1 MPLTELTKI
10 TSPGIK
16 TDTNWVGN
24 NAHFTGITTT
34 DGSFN
39 VGVTTIHSNLAEVH
53 NVVSTGVVTAT
64 KFVGDGSDLTSLP
77 AGLGTAISADVSKP
91 LNSIYYVND
100 TLHITENSLVD
111 VPSTSS
117 NAYTQYS
124 NIQVEDNVNLTVND
138 DCNFIPDI
146 LSLPT

>member
-1 MPLTELTKI
+1 MALTELTKI
-10 TSPGIK
+10 TGPGIH
-16 TDTNWVGN
+16 TQSNIN
-24 NAHFTGITTT
+24 SHNINSTGI
-34 DGSFN
+34 
-39 VGVTTIHSNLAEVH
+39 I
-53 NVVSTGVVTAT
+53 TAT

-111 VPSTSS
+111 VPATSS
-117 NAYTQYS
+117 NAYTQHS
-124 NIQVEDNVNLTVND
+124 NIQVEDNVNLTIND

>member
-24 NAHFTGITTT
+24 NAHFTGILTA
-34 DGSFN
+34 SN
-39 VGVTTIHSNLAEVH
+39 ASVGVI
-53 NVVSTGVVTAT
+53 TAT
-64 KFVGDGSDLTSLP
+64 KFVGDISDTTGG
-77 AGLGTAISADVSKP
+77 AGGLGTAISSDNTKP

-100 TLHITENSLVD
+100 TLHVTEHSLVD
-111 VPSTSS
+111 IPTTSS
-117 NAYTQYS
+117 NAYTQYA
-124 NIQVEDNVNLTVND
+124 NIQVEDNINLTVND
-138 DCNFIPDI
+138 NCNFIPDI

>member
-1 MPLTELTKI
+1 MPLTEITKI
-10 TSPGIK
+10 TGPGIK

-39 VGVTTIHSNLAEVH
+39 VGVTTIHSNLAEIH

-77 AGLGTAISADVSKP
+77 AGLGTALSADVSKP

-100 TLHITENSLVD
+100 TLHVTEHSMVD
-111 VPSTSS
+111 VPATSS
-117 NAYTQYS
+117 NAYTQYA

>member
-10 TSPGIK
+10 TGPGIK

-24 NAHFTGITTT
+24 NANYTGI
-34 DGSFN
+34 
-39 VGVTTIHSNLAEVH
+39 
-53 NVVSTGVVTAT
+53 VTAT

-77 AGLGTAISADVSKP
+77 AGLGTAISADASAP

-100 TLHITENSLVD
+100 TLHVTEHSMVD
-111 VPSTSS
+111 VPATSS
-117 NAYTQYS
+117 NAYTQYA

>member
-10 TSPGIK
+10 TGVGIH
-16 TDTNWVGN
+16 TQSNIN
-24 NAHFTGITTT
+24 SHNINSTGI
-34 DGSFN
+34 
-39 VGVTTIHSNLAEVH
+39 I
-53 NVVSTGVVTAT
+53 TAT

-117 NAYTQYS
+117 NAYTQHS
-124 NIQVEDNVNLTVND
+124 NIQVEDNVNLTIND

>member
-10 TSPGIK
+10 TGPGIK
-16 TDTNWVGN
+16 TTTNFVGN
-24 NAHFTGITTT
+24 NANFTGILTASNLSIGT
-34 DGSFN
+34 
-39 VGVTTIHSNLAEVH
+39 GVTISA
-53 NVVSTGVVTAT
+53 GVVTAT

-77 AGLGTAISADVSKP
+77 AGLGTALNADVSKP

-100 TLHITENSLVD
+100 TLHVTEHSLVE
-111 VPSTSS
+111 VPATSS
-117 NAYTQYS
+117 NAYTQYA

-138 DCNFIPDI
+138 NCNFIPDI

>member
-1 MPLTELTKI
+1 MPLTNI
-10 TSPGIK
+10 TQITGPGIK

-24 NAHFTGITTT
+24 NANFTGILTASNLSIGT
-34 DGSFN
+34 
-39 VGVTTIHSNLAEVH
+39 GVTISA
-53 NVVSTGVVTAT
+53 GVITAT

-100 TLHITENSLVD
+100 TLHVTEHSLVD
-111 VPSTSS
+111 IPATSS
-117 NAYTQYS
+117 NAYTQYA

>member
-10 TSPGIK
+10 TGPGIK
-16 TDTNWVGN
+16 TTTNFVGN
-24 NAHFTGITTT
+24 NANFTGILTASNLSIGT
-34 DGSFN
+34 
-39 VGVTTIHSNLAEVH
+39 GVTISASGL
-53 NVVSTGVVTAT
+53 NVTGIVTAT

-77 AGLGTAISADVSKP
+77 AGLGTALSADVSKP

-100 TLHITENSLVD
+100 TLHVTENSLVE
-111 VPSTSS
+111 VPATSS
-117 NAYTQYS
+117 NAYTQYA

-138 DCNFIPDI
+138 NCNFIPDI

>member
-24 NAHFTGITTT
+24 NANFSGIC
-34 DGSFN
+34 
-39 VGVTTIHSNLAEVH
+39 
-53 NVVSTGVVTAT
+53 TAT

-77 AGLGTAISADVSKP
+77 AGLGTAISSDNTKP

-100 TLHITENSLVD
+100 TLHVTEHSMVD
-111 VPSTSS
+111 IPSTSS
-117 NAYTQYS
+117 VAYTQYA
-124 NIQVEDNVNLTVND
+124 NIQVEDNMNLTIND
-138 DCNFIPDI
+138 NVEFVADI
-146 LSLPT
+146 LNLSDFI

>member
-1 MPLTELTKI
+1 MPLTEITKI
-10 TSPGIK
+10 TGPGIK
-16 TDTNWVGN
+16 TTTNLVVNHGD
-24 NAHFTGITTT
+24 FSGILTASNLSIGT
-34 DGSFN
+34 
-39 VGVTTIHSNLAEVH
+39 GVTISA
-53 NVVSTGVVTAT
+53 GVVTAT

-77 AGLGTAISADVSKP
+77 AGLGTALSADVSKP

-100 TLHITENSLVD
+100 TLHVTEHSMVD
-111 VPSTSS
+111 VPATSS
-117 NAYTQYS
+117 NAYTQYA

>member
-10 TSPGIK
+10 TGPGIK
-16 TDTNWVGN
+16 TTTNFVGN
-24 NAHFTGITTT
+24 NANFTGILTASNLSIGT
-34 DGSFN
+34 
-39 VGVTTIHSNLAEVH
+39 GVTISASGL
-53 NVVSTGVVTAT
+53 NVTGIVTAT

-77 AGLGTAISADVSKP
+77 AGLGTALSADVSKP

-100 TLHITENSLVD
+100 TLHVTEHSMVD
-111 VPSTSS
+111 VPATSS

>member
-10 TSPGIK
+10 TGPGIK

-24 NAHFTGITTT
+24 NANFTGILTA
-34 DGSFN
+34 SN
-39 VGVTTIHSNLAEVH
+39 ASVGII
-53 NVVSTGVVTAT
+53 TAT

-77 AGLGTAISADVSKP
+77 AGLGTAISADASAP

-100 TLHITENSLVD
+100 TLHVTEHSLVD
-111 VPSTSS
+111 VPATSS
-117 NAYTQYS
+117 NAYTQYA
-124 NIQVEDNVNLTVND
+124 NIQVEYNVNLTVND

>member
-10 TSPGIK
+10 TGPGIK

-24 NAHFTGITTT
+24 NANF
-34 DGSFN
+34 S
-39 VGVTTIHSNLAEVH
+39 GVC
-53 NVVSTGVVTAT
+53 TAT

-100 TLHITENSLVD
+100 TLHVTVHSMVD
-111 VPSTSS
+111 IPSTSS
-117 NAYTQYS
+117 VAYTQYA
-124 NIQVEDNVNLTVND
+124 NIQVEDNINLTIND
-138 DCNFIPDI
+138 NVEFVADI
-146 LSLPT
+146 LKLSEFM

>member
-10 TSPGIK
+10 TGPGIK

-24 NAHFTGITTT
+24 NANFTGILTASNLSIGT
-34 DGSFN
+34 
-39 VGVTTIHSNLAEVH
+39 GVTISA
-53 NVVSTGVVTAT
+53 GVITAT

-100 TLHITENSLVD
+100 TLHVTEHSLVD
-111 VPSTSS
+111 VPATSS
-117 NAYTQYS
+117 NAYTQYA
-124 NIQVEDNVNLTVND
+124 NIPVSYTHLT
-138 DCNFIPDI
+138 
-146 LSLPT
+146 LPTKRIV

>member
-1 MPLTELTKI
+1 MALTELTKI
-10 TSPGIK
+10 TGPGIK
-16 TDTNWVGN
+16 TTTNFVGN
-24 NAHFTGITTT
+24 NANFTGILTASNLSIGT
-34 DGSFN
+34 
-39 VGVTTIHSNLAEVH
+39 GVTISA
-53 NVVSTGVVTAT
+53 GVVTAT

-77 AGLGTAISADVSKP
+77 AGLGTALSSDVTKP

-100 TLHITENSLVD
+100 TLHVTEHSMVD
-111 VPSTSS
+111 VPATSS
-117 NAYTQYS
+117 NAYTQYA